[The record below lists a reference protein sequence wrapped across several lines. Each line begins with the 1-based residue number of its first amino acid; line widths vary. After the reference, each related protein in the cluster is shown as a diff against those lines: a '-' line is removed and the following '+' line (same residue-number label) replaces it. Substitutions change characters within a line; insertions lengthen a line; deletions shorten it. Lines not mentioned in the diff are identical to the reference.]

1 MVFRELT
8 IDLHLMKGT
17 VRSALFYLQYDY
29 AGVGWVSSPESFML
43 QEATRPETRQI
54 TVNII
59 GALLPVIPARPGI
72 QTSIS
77 IGYFSDK
84 RTNIL
89 EQCLPI
95 TVAEIPLSLWE
106 RGRGEGVSTRCSAD
120 TPAPALFQLSP
131 APR

>member
-72 QTSIS
+72 QTSI
-77 IGYFSDK
+77 
-84 RTNIL
+84 
-89 EQCLPI
+89 
-95 TVAEIPLSLWE
+95 
-106 RGRGEGVSTRCSAD
+106 
-120 TPAPALFQLSP
+120 
-131 APR
+131 